1 MQTADVLAE
10 KIQGHSRFEEVTE
23 LLRRGVEDG
32 VSPGMGV
39 VVSRN
44 GTVLYAHSHGH
55 KTFRN
60 SKTPDPAAMTL
71 ETVFDLAGLTMV
83 MVTTTLIMKL
93 VESQRLRL
101 DDRVCRYL
109 QGFGVLGKSPIT
121 VRHLLNH
128 TSGMPAW
135 HPFYEELLR
144 AQCGD
149 RRGILTSRGA
159 RDYVLT
165 CINRMSLK
173 YEVGARQVFS
183 DINFILLGFLV
194 ELLTGVSLEKAAF
207 RYVFQTLGLKSTS
220 YVDLSLMKR
229 RGIHPITDVIAPTED
244 CPWRKRVLCGEVHD
258 DNAWAMGGIS
268 GHSGLFSTAYDVHT
282 FGCELLRAYY
292 GASTLIRSDVVRSFW
307 EPSRSGGKGSSGTGS
322 NGASERGVGWRLGWD
337 SPSQENGLHDAGLG
351 PDAVGCNGFT
361 GCSLWIEPH
370 DRIVAIV
377 VSNRVHPTR
386 SNKKIL
392 AFRPELHRTI
402 FEAARRF

>member
-1 MQTADVLAE
+1 MQTADVLADR
-10 KIQGHSRFEEVTE
+10 HPNSARFDEVTE

-39 VVSRN
+39 IVSRN
-44 GTVLYAHSHGH
+44 GTILYAQSYGW

-60 SKTPDPAAMTL
+60 SKTPDPGPLTL

-83 MVTTTLIMKL
+83 MVTTTLVMKL
-93 VESQRLRL
+93 VETQKLRL
-101 DDRVCRYL
+101 DDRLCRYL
-109 QGFGVLGKSPIT
+109 QGFGILGKSPIT
-121 VRHLLNH
+121 IRHLLNH
-128 TSGMPAW
+128 TSGLPSW

-159 RDYVLT
+159 REYVLT
-165 CINRMSLK
+165 AINRMPLK
-173 YEVGARQVFS
+173 YEVGSRQLFS
-183 DINFILLGFLV
+183 DINFMLLGFLV
-194 ELLTGVSLEKAAF
+194 ELLTGVGLEKAAF
-207 RYVFQTLGLKSTS
+207 RYIFQPLGLKSTS
-220 YVDLSLMKR
+220 YVDLSLIKR

-244 CPWRKRVLCGEVHD
+244 CPWRKRILCGEVHD
-258 DNAWAMGGIS
+258 DNAWVMGGIS

-282 FGCELLRAYY
+282 FGCEMLRAYV
-292 GASTLIRSDVVRSFW
+292 GASSLLRLDTVRSFW
-307 EPSRSGGKGSSGTGS
+307 GTTIGRSEGREHSEGGHM
-322 NGASERGVGWRLGWD
+322 GWD
-337 SPSQENGLHDAGLG
+337 SPSQENGLKDAGLS

-361 GCSLWIEPH
+361 GCSLWIEPI
-370 DRIVAIV
+370 DRIVAMV

-402 FEAARRF
+402 FEVARHF